1 MVKVAV
7 LGGDGLIGSACL
19 RIQTVAASDVAE
31 AVVLAD
37 GFSCRKQVSDLTV
50 MQAMTL
56 AELLAAHLAPL
67 ATPASSG

>member
-31 AVVLAD
+31 AVVLAAR
-37 GFSCRKQVSDLTV
+37 GRV
-50 MQAMTL
+50 
-56 AELLAAHLAPL
+56 
-67 ATPASSG
+67 PART